1 MPSDELKALAHA
13 HAARIVS
20 GEVTPSD
27 GARAIWT
34 DVFYHLELGDHFVDG
49 FIFWGY
55 ELDTAE
61 TDARRW
67 FCEAAV
73 VNLARRLVEE
83 WSATGRRSTSASR
96 SGRVTLDDVAAVH
109 WLDPWRAVV
118 PGLEV
123 ELRNEVSAG
132 HALFGQKAISVAR
145 RFDSDDV
152 LFLLLEHP
160 EPLAVVHLSWTGRP
174 EPNRAW
180 PHTTFYESIEDFA
193 GRCMLPDHRERVGG
207 HPPNTIST

>member
-1 MPSDELKALAHA
+1 MPSDELKAIARA

-20 GEVTPSD
+20 GDASPAD

-34 DVFYHLELGDHFVDG
+34 DVFYHLDLGDHFVDG

-73 VNLARRLVEE
+73 INLARRLLEDV
-83 WSATGRRSTSASR
+83 SNGHPGSRRHA
-96 SGRVTLDDVAAVH
+96 RVTLDDLSAVP
-109 WLDPWRAVV
+109 WLEPWRAVV

-123 ELRNEVSAG
+123 ELRNEASVG
-132 HALFGQKAISVAR
+132 HPLFGQKAISVAR

-152 LFLLLEHP
+152 LFLLLDHP
-160 EPLAVVHLSWTGRP
+160 APLAVVHLSWTGRP
-174 EPNRAW
+174 ERNSDW
-180 PHTTFYESIEDFA
+180 PHTTFYESLEDFTD
-193 GRCMLPDHRERVGG
+193 RCMKPDHMERIGR
-207 HPPNTIST
+207 T

>member
-1 MPSDELKALAHA
+1 MPSEELKAVATA
-13 HAARIVS
+13 HAARIVT
-20 GEVTPSD
+20 GEVSPAD

-34 DVFYHLELGDHFVDG
+34 DVFYHLDLGDHFVDG

-73 VNLARRLVEE
+73 INLARRMLEE
-83 WSATGRRSTSASR
+83 ANGRPDVARRA
-96 SGRVTLDDVAAVH
+96 RVTLDDLSAIH
-109 WLDPWRAVV
+109 WLEPWRAVV

-123 ELRNEVSAG
+123 ELRNECSAG

-160 EPLAVVHLSWTGRP
+160 APLAVVHLSWTGRP
-174 EPNRAW
+174 ERNPDW
-180 PHTTFYESIEDFA
+180 PHTTFFDSLEEFVEK
-193 GRCMLPDHRERVGG
+193 RLTPDHLEQIGQQ
-207 HPPNTIST
+207 S

>member
-1 MPSDELKALAHA
+1 MPSEALKAVARA

-73 VNLARRLVEE
+73 VNLARRLLEE
-83 WSATGRRSTSASR
+83 SSANGHRSEPAARR
-96 SGRVTLDDVAAVH
+96 GRVTLDDVSAVH
-109 WLDPWRAVV
+109 WLEPWRAVV

-123 ELRNEVSAG
+123 ELRNEASAG
-132 HALFGQKAISVAR
+132 HPLFGQKAISVAR

-152 LFLLLEHP
+152 LFLLLDHP
-160 EPLAVVHLSWTGRP
+160 APLAVVHLSWTGRP
-174 EPNRAW
+174 ERNSAW
-180 PHTTFYESIEDFA
+180 PHTTFYESLEQFA
-193 GRCMLPDHRERVGG
+193 EQCMVPDHRERVGG
-207 HPPNTIST
+207 EPDQS

>member
-1 MPSDELKALAHA
+1 MPSEALRAVARA

-73 VNLARRLVEE
+73 VNLARRLLKDTRGT
-83 WSATGRRSTSASR
+83 APQLAQDGRRV
-96 SGRVTLDDVAAVH
+96 RVTLDDVSAVH
-109 WLDPWRAVV
+109 WLEPWRAVV

-123 ELRNEVSAG
+123 ELRNETSPG
-132 HALFGQKAISVAR
+132 HPLFGQKAISVAR

-160 EPLAVVHLSWTGRP
+160 APLAVVHLSWTGRP
-174 EPNRAW
+174 ERHSAW
-180 PHTTFYESIEDFA
+180 PHTTFYESLEDFA
-193 GRCMLPDHRERVGG
+193 EQCMGPDHRERIGG
-207 HPPNTIST
+207 APEPDA

>member
-1 MPSDELKALAHA
+1 MPSEELKAVATA

-20 GEVTPSD
+20 GEVSPAD

-34 DVFYHLELGDHFVDG
+34 DVFYHLDLGDHFVDG

-73 VNLARRLVEE
+73 INLARRMLEE
-83 WSATGRRSTSASR
+83 ANGRPGSVRRA
-96 SGRVTLDDVAAVH
+96 RVTLDDLSAIH
-109 WLDPWRAVV
+109 WVEPWRAVV

-123 ELRNEVSAG
+123 ELRNECSAG
-132 HALFGQKAISVAR
+132 HPLFGQKAISVAR

-152 LFLLLEHP
+152 LFLLLDHP
-160 EPLAVVHLSWTGRP
+160 APLAVVHLSWTGRP
-174 EPNRAW
+174 ERNPDW
-180 PHTTFYESIEDFA
+180 PHTTFFDSLEEFVEK
-193 GRCMLPDHRERVGG
+193 RLTPDHMERIGQQ
-207 HPPNTIST
+207 S